1 MDKHKVLK
9 SIILNLENVDF
20 TSKDTSLRQLAS
32 AVDLIE
38 VLAIEMRSGEPQEV
52 TGLCKHPKDDVVDI
66 STLSEPN
73 KGQCFKCNT
82 IIDL

>member
-1 MDKHKVLK
+1 MNKESIIK
-9 SIILNLENVDF
+9 SIILNLENIDF
-20 TSKDTSLRQLAS
+20 TSTDVSLRQLAS

-66 STLSEPN
+66 STLAEPN